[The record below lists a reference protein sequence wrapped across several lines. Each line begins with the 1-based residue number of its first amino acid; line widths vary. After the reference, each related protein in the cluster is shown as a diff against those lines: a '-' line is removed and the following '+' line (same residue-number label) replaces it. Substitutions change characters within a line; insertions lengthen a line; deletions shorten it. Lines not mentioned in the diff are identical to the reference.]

1 MLLLEVCINIKLGQ
15 SCVQIHQT
23 QI

>member
-15 SCVQIHQT
+15 SCVQIHHT